1 MASNIIYDT
10 IDGTFPVAG
19 QDNSTQGFRD
29 NFTIIKN
36 SLSAARSEILTLQ
49 SSAVLKSPIDN
60 FLSNDLVGQSI
71 VRPTLDQAVDKKS
84 TTSLVTSSPLNVYF
98 SSGHYQVFVVATDL
112 QLDIKW
118 STLTNEAVQKFRV
131 ELVQEGGSTTHTITI
146 ANTSIKKSSNWPGT
160 FTLAQNEIAI
170 IEFWYYKEPGSVHP
184 QNTTA
189 NPVTYANYLGKFS

>member
-10 IDGTFPVAG
+10 IDGTFPVSG

-36 SLSAARSEILTLQ
+36 SLSAARTEILTLQ

-60 FLSNDLVGQSI
+60 SLNNDLVGAEI
-71 VRPTLDQAVDKKS
+71 ARPTLSQAVEKKS
-84 TTSLVTSSPLNVYF
+84 TTTLVTSSPLNVYF
-98 SSGHYQVFVVATDL
+98 SSGHYQVFVVSTDL

-118 STLTNEAVQKFRV
+118 STLTNEAVQRFRV
-131 ELVQEGGSTTHTITI
+131 ELVQEGGSTAHNITI

-160 FTLAQNEIAI
+160 FTLLQNEIAI
-170 IEFWYYKEPGSVHP
+170 IEFWYYKEPGSTHP
-184 QNTTA
+184 QNTTS